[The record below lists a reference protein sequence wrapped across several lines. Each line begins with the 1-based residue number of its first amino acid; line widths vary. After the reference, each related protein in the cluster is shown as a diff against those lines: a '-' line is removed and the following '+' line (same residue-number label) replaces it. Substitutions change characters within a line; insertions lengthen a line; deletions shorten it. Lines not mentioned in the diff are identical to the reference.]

1 MTEERLSHG
10 WMNSAVAL
18 GLVLEDFLV
27 EVVLLLLKLLA
38 AQETGR
44 AGLIERSTLDLEGF
58 AEDGCK

>member
-1 MTEERLSHG
+1 MAQERLSHG
-10 WMNSAVAL
+10 GMNSAVAL

-44 AGLIERSTLDLEGF
+44 AGLVERSTLDLE
-58 AEDGCK
+58 